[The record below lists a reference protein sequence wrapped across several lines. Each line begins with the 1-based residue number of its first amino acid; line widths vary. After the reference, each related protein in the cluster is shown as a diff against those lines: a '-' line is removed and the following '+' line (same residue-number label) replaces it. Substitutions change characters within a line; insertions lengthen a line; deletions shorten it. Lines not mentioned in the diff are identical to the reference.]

1 MIFQNLMKKEIKIY
15 RLVFLFYP
23 LLGCVYWYLS
33 RHVPMRSI
41 LHTAHGADVP
51 ISIIMG
57 WLMLPGYI
65 LSFCMYK
72 LLCIAIRDLRCSE
85 EFVCF
90 LFLASQTMIGYLCS
104 RIVKLLTG
112 EERLLLRKPRIKGVA
127 ERVAQNVQ
135 GKNQNEHEKCR
146 TSDLPPDTAP

>member
-1 MIFQNLMKKEIKIY
+1 
-15 RLVFLFYP
+15 
-23 LLGCVYWYLS
+23 
-33 RHVPMRSI
+33 
-41 LHTAHGADVP
+41 
-51 ISIIMG
+51 
-57 WLMLPGYI
+57 MLPGYI

-72 LLCIAIRDLRCSE
+72 LLCIAIRDLRGSE

-112 EERLLLRKPRIKGVA
+112 EERLLLRKPRVKGVA
-127 ERVAQNVQ
+127 ERVTQNVQ

-146 TSDLPPDTAP
+146 TSDQIPRQRRSCPSAIITPQLGSNWTPSPR

>member
-1 MIFQNLMKKEIKIY
+1 MMFQNLMKKEIKIY
-15 RLVFLFYP
+15 RLVFLFFP

-51 ISIIMG
+51 ISIIME

-72 LLCIAIRDLRCSE
+72 LLCIAIRDLRGSE

-90 LFLASQTMIGYLCS
+90 LFLASQTMFADCQAADRRGKAVTPKAADQGRRGESHPGCS
-104 RIVKLLTG
+104 G
-112 EERLLLRKPRIKGVA
+112 QEPE
-127 ERVAQNVQ
+127 
-135 GKNQNEHEKCR
+135 
-146 TSDLPPDTAP
+146 

>member
-1 MIFQNLMKKEIKIY
+1 
-15 RLVFLFYP
+15 
-23 LLGCVYWYLS
+23 
-33 RHVPMRSI
+33 
-41 LHTAHGADVP
+41 
-51 ISIIMG
+51 
-57 WLMLPGYI
+57 
-65 LSFCMYK
+65 MYK
-72 LLCIAIRDLRCSE
+72 LLCIAIRDLRGSE

-127 ERVAQNVQ
+127 ERVTQNVQ

-146 TSDLPPDTAP
+146 TADLPPDTAP